1 MLLQPLVS
9 NGSNSGGF
17 FLFVPVSMFRGFK
30 DLLKSFRRDLP
41 LKLRAKEVNGLI
53 DRPPGKSVS
62 LTDDLEDGGDRGN
75 LNAVRVI
82 GVVGLVFK
90 LKLDGSGI
98 EKVFQGRE

>member
-1 MLLQPLVS
+1 MS
-9 NGSNSGGF
+9 NGSDPGGF

-30 DLLKSFRRDLP
+30 DLLKSFRRDLS
-41 LKLRAKEVNGLI
+41 LKLRAEEIYSLI
-53 DRPPGKSVS
+53 NRPPGKSVT

-90 LKLDGSGI
+90 FKLDGSGI
-98 EKVFQGRE
+98 